1 MTALANPTHKAIGQ
15 LAFDAL
21 DTDQLFMRERLNIN
35 SGGKIYN
42 IYIQLSEY
50 NILVFILPLNRH
62 LYFTIIKKISY
73 PNVNTKA

>member
-1 MTALANPTHKAIGQ
+1 MTALANPNHKAIGQ

-21 DTDQLFMRERLNIN
+21 DTALFMRERLNIN
-35 SGGKIYN
+35 SGKKYT

-73 PNVNTKA
+73 PNVNAKA